1 MGNYIRKSIRQPTF
15 IALQIVSVAIVLL
28 VVWLLWVFI
37 FVMPTSIRGSM
48 YRIIVDSGFL
58 GVNTIWLVYGIISLL
73 IAQQIIKAILGVP
86 LGSETEPADADYIL
100 PAPMQGHVF
109 YTAKYLRA
117 VPRRITLFLYLI
129 LAVQPILWYF
139 GSHFGLTWE
148 IFFLFLLVIFLLG
161 EIGSVATQ
169 GLYALRKF
177 VSQSRPYRRIFR
189 LLFYVALIIGIILL
203 LSPIWIVSGTYV
215 ASPTLNMA
223 NTLVGMLFNGAEP
236 GSDGAFTTFFLPA
249 LPLVFLQL
257 FVLYGFIIIGTRWLT
272 DIVTVDLYEEIA
284 TVARRK
290 GANIGALRRL
300 PVNYT
305 PKTSPF
311 RAFFMKDFI
320 TGLRKPGKAFYIGGL
335 VTNFVFAFLFIT
347 LAPTFGSVFPIPP
360 EYLSLI
366 ETLYAVLLVVIIPL
380 LAISSSDP
388 FQGERGTLHLV
399 RLSPLTPLRFTF
411 IKYLQLLLTPLALA
425 IPFAIYFAVFLGS
438 LYLLPIAL
446 AILPHSIP
454 IATAIG
460 FGLGSRYPFASRAK
474 NDTPIALMITFP
486 VISWIAIIPV
496 LLFQLGFIPG
506 GLPLLLVGSLLISP
520 YTILLVLILLSWSAH
535 SYLRQE

>member
-1 MGNYIRKSIRQPTF
+1 MGNYIRKSIRQPAF
-15 IALQIVSVAIVLL
+15 IALQIVSIAIVLL

-73 IAQQIIKAILGVP
+73 IAQQIIKAVLGVP
-86 LGSETEPADADYIL
+86 LGSETEPADADYLL

-117 VPRRITLFLYLI
+117 IPRRITLFLYVI

-148 IFFLFLLVIFLLG
+148 IFFLFLLVVFLLG

-177 VSQSRPYRRIFR
+177 VSQNRPHQRIFR
-189 LLFYVALIIGIILL
+189 TMFYVVLIIGIILL
-203 LSPIWIVSGTYV
+203 LSPVWVVGGLYV
-215 ASPTLNMA
+215 PSPTLNMA
-223 NTLVGMLFNGAEP
+223 NTLVGMLFSGAAP
-236 GSDGAFTTFFLPA
+236 GSDGAFTAFLLPA
-249 LPLVFLQL
+249 LPLVFIQL
-257 FVLYGFIIIGTRWLT
+257 LILYGFVVIMTRWFT
-272 DIVTVDLYEEIA
+272 DKITIDLYEEIA

-290 GANIGALRRL
+290 GTNIGALRRL
-300 PVNYT
+300 PVKYAPT
-305 PKTSPF
+305 KSPF
-311 RAFFMKDFI
+311 RAFLKKDFL
-320 TGLRKPGKAFYIGGL
+320 TGLRKPGKAFYVGGL
-335 VTNFVFAFLFIT
+335 IVNFVFALIFIG
-347 LAPTFGSVFPIPP
+347 LAPAFGSVFPLPI
-360 EYLSLI
+360 EYLPLI

-388 FQGERGTLHLV
+388 FHGERGTFHLV
-399 RLSPLTPLRFTF
+399 RLSSLTPLHFTT
-411 IKYLQLLLTPLALA
+411 IKYLQLLLTPFALA

-438 LYLLPIAL
+438 LSLLPIAL

-460 FGLGSRYPFASRAK
+460 LGLGSRYPFASRAK
-474 NDTPIALMITFP
+474 NETPIALMITFP

-496 LLFQLGFIPG
+496 LLFQLGFVPSGIP
-506 GLPLLLVGSLLISP
+506 LMLVSSLLITP
-520 YTILLVLILLSWSAH
+520 YTILLVVILLSWSAH